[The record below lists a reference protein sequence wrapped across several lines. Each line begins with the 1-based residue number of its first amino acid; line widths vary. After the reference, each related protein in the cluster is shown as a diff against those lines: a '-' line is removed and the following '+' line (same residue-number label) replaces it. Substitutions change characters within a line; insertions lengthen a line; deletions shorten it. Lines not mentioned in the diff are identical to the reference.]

1 MTATATITQPP
12 NLAPV
17 VTGSALQTLHAATA
31 HKHAHSEVMTTATIT
46 QPPNLAPVVTGSAL
60 LALHGGLACANFLS
74 LKS

>member
-17 VTGSALQTLHAATA
+17 VTGSAL
-31 HKHAHSEVMTTATIT
+31 
-46 QPPNLAPVVTGSAL
+46 
-60 LALHGGLACANFLS
+60 LALYGGLACANLFS